1 MLTTLLAAAVVLGVL
16 IFVHELGHFLTAKWA
31 DIEVP
36 RFSIGFGPRVLS
48 FKRGETEYAISLLPL
63 GGYVKMAG
71 MEEMEDIEGG
81 PAEARPAA
89 AAAAGPRARGPRD
102 FESKSLPVRTLVIS
116 AGVIMNLI
124 FAFVA
129 FSIVGLLWGVPA
141 DPEPVIGNVVE
152 ERLPAGAEALASV
165 PRLVRINA
173 IGRDTITGFDALQ
186 IALGTARA
194 GPTEVRFANAPPV
207 TIDVPSGDS
216 ARGMLI
222 AALEPVSESEAV
234 LDSVVAGAPAD
245 RAGLEVGDR
254 VLRVGG
260 RPVTSWQEFGN
271 AIEQVGSEPLTL
283 FVDRGGD
290 TLEFTVVAETR
301 TLADGRAY
309 NRIGVSG
316 RAAPGQVTRSRL
328 GPVRAVVYGA
338 IETWHWIRL
347 TVDFLTGMFSGRI
360 SPRNVGGPILITQ
373 ISGDAARAGFET
385 LLNFMALLSVNLAIL
400 NLLPIPVLDGGHLV
414 FLLIEGVRGR
424 PVSIE
429 QRVRLTKVG
438 FFLILALMTFAIG
451 NDLVRWIGL

>member
-81 PAEARPAA
+81 PAEAGPAA
-89 AAAAGPRARGPRD
+89 SPAAGPRARGPRD

-129 FSIVGLLWGVPA
+129 FSIVGLVWGVPA
-141 DPEPVIGNVVE
+141 DPEPVVGNVVE
-152 ERLPAGAEALASV
+152 ERLPRGAEALASV
-165 PRLVRINA
+165 PRLARING
-173 IGRDTITGFDALQ
+173 IGRDTITGFDAIQ

-194 GPTEVRFANAPPV
+194 GSTEVRFANAPPV
-207 TIDVPSGDS
+207 TIEVPAADS

-222 AALEPVSESEAV
+222 AAIEPVSESEAV
-234 LDSVVAGAPAD
+234 LDSVVAGGAAD
-245 RAGLEVGDR
+245 RAGLEAGDR
-254 VLRVGG
+254 VLRVGD

-271 AIEQVGSEPLTL
+271 AIEQVGSGPLTL

-290 TLEFTVVAETR
+290 TLEFTVVTETR

-316 RAAPGQVTRSRL
+316 RAGPGQLTRARL
-328 GPVRAVVYGA
+328 GPVRAVLYGA
-338 IETWHWIRL
+338 TETWHWIRL

-373 ISGDAARAGFET
+373 VSGDAARAGLEA